1 MSSFDAYLDEENAF
15 QFSNESLILQSE
27 YFNILFQKSIEE
39 LGDKINVRNIMVNSG
54 QEVAYHQFSTFFKD
68 NPNLDIGERKKIV
81 EDYYSYCGFGK
92 ISLKHLQVKGGN
104 VETPYEHYGEAWK
117 KWYELRGEEDSCV
130 GYFTL
135 GFLCGV
141 TEALFDVKHGT
152 FEGKQVFCIS
162 KGHPFSRFEI
172 FRGLKKKLHH
182 SPGLGVTQE
191 EQEGVT
197 DVSGVNAG
205 FINESIQN
213 LKFSGLDR
221 EDGYMEQFDRIF
233 TKHYA
238 NYFAL
243 VCVKL
248 LMQAEKKL
256 GPNGLAKIKQLITS
270 CAESNAYYMMSG
282 LIGSSFWQEKIAP
295 DLLGTDSINLV
306 HAGLDAISGF
316 GFGKWELNTN
326 EDDEFRISIVNNF
339 ETNAYL
345 KLVGNTKTAINF
357 YTGGFLCGMVNLITS
372 GNATSLK
379 PDADEIQKLLNAG
392 TKYEYVTEQS
402 RMVGAERDVFL
413 LKK

>member
-1 MSSFDAYLDEENAF
+1 MSDFDAYFDKGNAF
-15 QFSNESLILQSE
+15 QFSNETLILQSD

-39 LGDKINVRNIMVNSG
+39 LGDKINVRNILVNSA
-54 QEVAYHQFSTFFKD
+54 QEVAYHQFYTYFAD
-68 NPNLDIGERKKIV
+68 NPALEVEDRKKIV
-81 EDYYSYCGFGK
+81 ADYFAYCGFGRL
-92 ISLKHLQVKGGN
+92 SLKFIQIKGGH

-117 KWYELRGEEDSCV
+117 KWFDLRNEADACL

-135 GFLCGV
+135 GFLCGA
-141 TEALFDVKHGT
+141 TEAIFDVKPGT

-172 FRGLKKKLHH
+172 FRGLKKNLHT
-182 SPGLGVTQE
+182 SPGLGATQE
-191 EQEGVT
+191 EAEGVT
-197 DVSGVNAG
+197 DVSGIDAG
-205 FINESIQN
+205 FISDAIQ
-213 LKFSGLDR
+213 GLQFDGSKR
-221 EDGYMEQFDRIF
+221 EDGYIEHFDRIF

-256 GPNGLAKIKQLITS
+256 GANGLAQIKQLITS

-282 LIGSSFWQEKIAP
+282 LIGSSYWQEKIAP
-295 DLLGTDSINLV
+295 NLLGTDSINLV

-316 GFGKWELNTN
+316 GLGKWELSGTEN
-326 EDDEFRISIVNNF
+326 DEFRISIVNNF

-345 KLVGNTKTAINF
+345 KLVGNTKTAINY

-372 GNATSLK
+372 GNAATLK
-379 PDADEIQKLLNAG
+379 PEIEEFQKLLNAG
-392 TKYEYVTEQS
+392 TKYEYVAEQS

-413 LKK
+413 LRK